1 VHVTS
6 AGIRSQRITVF
17 PATQPWPRPVADELW
32 LLAHHEQ
39 SGRAKID
46 EQRVAIGLAGAIICE
61 LLIEGLVAIAGE
73 QHVFLRSD
81 PRYGRD
87 AVAQWALAQIGGSDG
102 KLAVGQ
108 WVWHLRQ
115 EATSRVADRLAETD
129 AVQYVRAG
137 LLGGGRR
144 PVTVNANI
152 AAAPRVRILHQLTTG
167 QVDVPTLTLG
177 ALAVAI
183 ELDSLISRDAM
194 VPGLRGD
201 LIFAAREYL
210 HQHLRD
216 VANAVHT
223 AVNQANPTGR
233 R

>member
-1 VHVTS
+1 
-6 AGIRSQRITVF
+6 VF
-17 PATQPWPRPVADELW
+17 PATQQWSRPVADELW
-32 LLAHHEQ
+32 LLAHDEQ

-46 EQRVAIGLAGAIICE
+46 EQRVALGLAGAIICE
-61 LLIEGLVAIAGE
+61 LLIEGLVTIAAE
-73 QHVFLRSD
+73 QQLFLRSE
-81 PRYGRD
+81 PKYGRD
-87 AVAQWALAQIGGSDG
+87 AVTQWALTQMDRSDG

-115 EATSRVADRLAETD
+115 EATPRVADRLAEAD

-144 PVTVNANI
+144 AVTVNANI

-210 HQHLRD
+210 HQHVRD
-216 VANAVHT
+216 VANAVH
-223 AVNQANPTGR
+223 AAANQANTTGR

>member
-1 VHVTS
+1 
-6 AGIRSQRITVF
+6 
-17 PATQPWPRPVADELW
+17 

-46 EQRVAIGLAGAIICE
+46 EPRVALGLAGAVICE
-61 LLIEGLVAIAGE
+61 LLIEGLVTIAGE
-73 QHVFLRSD
+73 QRVFLRSD

-87 AVAQWALAQIGGSDG
+87 AVAQWALAQIDGSDG
-102 KLAVGQ
+102 KLTVGQ

-115 EATSRVADRLAETD
+115 ESTSRVADRLEQTD
-129 AVQYVRAG
+129 AVQFVKAG
-137 LLGGGRR
+137 LLGGRR
-144 PVTVNANI
+144 AVPVNANI
-152 AAAPRVRILHQLTTG
+152 AAAPRVRILHELTTG

-183 ELDSLISRDAM
+183 DLDSVISRDAM

-216 VANAVHT
+216 VANAVH
-223 AVNQANPTGR
+223 AAANQANTTSR